1 MTSVHYICR
10 HCVSAS
16 TQVTE
21 YMPDHQSIPTNT
33 LFSRE
38 KKTFY
43 AVTCNM
49 HASVS
54 LFFPFLIPTPPLMA
68 PSAPPSFLLSFKRR
82 TAPPNPV
89 GRGEEISSGA
99 GGETPPKDPTHVP
112 KKQRAAALLWS
123 VWSSKKKKS
132 KLCFSSFLFCDRSK
146 VSRGLEIGESGSTE
160 TFCVC
165 EKIEFLILSELLRNI
180 LSRAWYRSGDSF
192 EKKKSRVSAE
202 RETIL

>member
-1 MTSVHYICR
+1 
-10 HCVSAS
+10 
-16 TQVTE
+16 
-21 YMPDHQSIPTNT
+21 
-33 LFSRE
+33 
-38 KKTFY
+38 
-43 AVTCNM
+43 M

-54 LFFPFLIPTPPLMA
+54 LFFPFLIPTPPLMT
-68 PSAPPSFLLSFKRR
+68 PSAPPSSFLSFKRR

-89 GRGEEISSGA
+89 GWGEEEISSGA

-112 KKQRAAALLWS
+112 K
-123 VWSSKKKKS
+123 SKGRRRSCDLSEVPSRKKKS

-146 VSRGLEIGESGSTE
+146 VSRRLEIGESGSTE

-192 EKKKSRVSAE
+192 EEKKSRVSAE